1 MGSVAADSGV
11 HRDIPYAAAVGAVR
25 CVSEWQ
31 VPVDLQGG
39 QRPPVAAAARLETG
53 YEAEA
58 VRRAM
63 ASRRWATAS
72 TLRQNA
78 RAS

>member
-1 MGSVAADSGV
+1 MLQWLGLSGACRNGRSRLTYRASAAPWRRRRG
-11 HRDIPYAAAVGAVR
+11 
-25 CVSEWQ
+25 
-31 VPVDLQGG
+31 
-39 QRPPVAAAARLETG
+39 ETG
-53 YEAEA
+53 YKAEA

-78 RAS
+78 RAR